1 MPTTE
6 IATLT
11 LTPACDIG
19 DPNNDASRV
28 VNECCNVLAR
38 QPGIQT
44 VRFGPVVEHP
54 DQMQMFIGRTQ
65 RSWHLDAS

>member
-11 LTPACDIG
+11 LAPGSDIG

-28 VNECCNVLAR
+28 VNECCNVISK
-38 QPGIQT
+38 QPGFQAL
-44 VRFGPVVEHP
+44 RFGPTVE
-54 DQMQMFIGRTQ
+54 DASKMQLFIGL
-65 RSWHLDAS
+65 HIYMF